1 MRRPDL
7 VDVWLF
13 RFVDDAPQILMLH
26 RAAHRVLPG
35 LWQGVSGLV
44 EPDETITDA
53 ALREVREET
62 GLEASAIKGF
72 FHLDYVAEFLWEPS
86 DALMTGVYFAIRT
99 DPAWDPVL
107 SHEHD
112 SYEWLPLDGA
122 LRRSVWPGY
131 REALIRL
138 RDNVL
143 DPERAPWFELSLE
156 GERVRT

>member
-13 RFVDDAPQILMLH
+13 RTIGDTTEILMLH

-44 EPDETITDA
+44 EGDEVIVDA
-53 ALREVREET
+53 AIREVREET
-62 GLEASAIKGF
+62 GLEDADVEGW
-72 FHLDYVAEFLWEPS
+72 FHLDYVAEFLWEPT
-86 DALMTGVYFAIRT
+86 DALITSVYFAVRT
-99 DPAWDPVL
+99 APAWEPIL

-112 SYEWLPLDGA
+112 AYEWLPFDDA
-122 LRRSVWPGY
+122 LRRAVWPGY

-143 DPERAPWFELSLE
+143 DRERAPWFELTTDRS
-156 GERVRT
+156 RIPH

>member
-13 RFVDDAPQILMLH
+13 RIIGDTTEILMLH

-44 EPDETITDA
+44 EGDEVIVEA
-53 ALREVREET
+53 AIREVREET
-62 GLEASAIKGF
+62 GLEDADVEGW
-72 FHLDYVAEFLWEPS
+72 FHLDYVAEFLWEPA
-86 DALMTGVYFAIRT
+86 DALMTSAYFAVRT
-99 DPAWDPVL
+99 APAWEPIL

-112 SYEWLPLDGA
+112 AYEWLPFDLA
-122 LRRSVWPGY
+122 LRRAVWPGY

-143 DPERAPWFELSLE
+143 DRERAPWFELTTD
-156 GERVRT
+156 RTRIPG

>member
-13 RFVDDAPQILMLH
+13 RAIGGTVDVLMLH

-35 LWQGVSGLV
+35 LWQGVSGLL
-44 EPDETITDA
+44 EEDESISDA

-62 GLEASAIKGF
+62 GLDRSAIEAF

-86 DALMTGVYFAIRT
+86 DALMTSAYFAIRT
-99 DPAWDPVL
+99 PPAWEPQL

-112 SYEWLPLDGA
+112 AYEWLSLDDA
-122 LRRSVWPGY
+122 LHRAIWPGY

-143 DPERAPWFELSLE
+143 DRERAPWFELSL
-156 GERVRT
+156 R